1 MEILTTEQHK
11 EYELKASEIAKQ
23 LGVSQVHPIVFVKE
37 DESHVVAY
45 LKEPTFTMKLIAKDK
60 AMTHGVNIS
69 ANELRE
75 YCLIKEHSDSLTYS
89 DTEESDA
96 YKLGI
101 CDYIISNMV
110 TSFVNQFKKK

>member
-1 MEILTTEQHK
+1 MENLSAEQLEVYNIK
-11 EYELKASEIAKQ
+11 SSEIAKQ
-23 LGVSQVHPIVFVKE
+23 LGVTKVHPIVFLNE
-37 DESHVVAY
+37 DDSHVVAY
-45 LKEPTFTMKLIAKDK
+45 LKEPTFMMKLIAKDK

-75 YCLIKEHSDSLTYS
+75 YCLIKEHSDALTYS
-89 DTEESDA
+89 DTEESDG